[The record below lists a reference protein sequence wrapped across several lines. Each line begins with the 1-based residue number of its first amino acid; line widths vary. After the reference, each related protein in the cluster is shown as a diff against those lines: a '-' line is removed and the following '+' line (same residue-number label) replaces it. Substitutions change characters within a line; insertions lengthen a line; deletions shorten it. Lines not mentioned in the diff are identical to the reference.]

1 MEGRRKEG
9 ERRGKCRER
18 GIEGPVKSVK
28 PSARK
33 VASPPLPVTE
43 PTSSLPARGVARK
56 FFFFLG
62 GGINT
67 DIPPIA
73 TPLLPAG
80 IPDTGTSDCEIPVID
95 SQQPDS
101 NQQATG
107 AGRVQYPAAR
117 QTD

>member
-56 FFFFLG
+56 FFFFWG
-62 GGINT
+62 G
-67 DIPPIA
+67 
-73 TPLLPAG
+73 
-80 IPDTGTSDCEIPVID
+80 V
-95 SQQPDS
+95 
-101 NQQATG
+101 
-107 AGRVQYPAAR
+107 
-117 QTD
+117 